1 MVWAMDISGFTIC
14 KVEGLQAAD
23 FMARRLRT
31 GHALPPATRRRR
43 RMTHFKAAGR
53 LFDALMGRKACT
65 VRAATATAV
74 ANAEHPYNAKL

>member
-1 MVWAMDISGFTIC
+1 
-14 KVEGLQAAD
+14 
-23 FMARRLRT
+23 
-31 GHALPPATRRRR
+31 LPPATRRRR